1 MTKSLLL
8 LIPALLL
15 ICSCENDDS
24 YPRIDETT
32 HGEKW
37 TLRIGSSHADV
48 YTQLQQ
54 LSTEK
59 NFSAVAIVYRKPLSK
74 PEGIQNFL
82 PYYNAITV
90 QSNSGVIDRALIEF
104 DHDKVTSIETG
115 SAMLNSATAWPQN
128 TSDDAAIHVNDPVGE
143 IYNKILAIYQMPSY
157 SSYQIILP
165 DKPLGLP
172 FDPDMVNYDE
182 WAFDFSQR
190 ISGDEVGRSSVRLFF
205 SHGKLVKIRDEYDV
219 NRVLID
225 PGR

>member
-1 MTKSLLL
+1 MTKFLLL
-8 LIPALLL
+8 LTPALFL
-15 ICSCENDDS
+15 IFSCERDNS
-24 YPRIDETT
+24 YPRIEETT

-82 PYYNAITV
+82 PYYNTITV

-104 DHDKVTSIETG
+104 DQDKVTLIEIG
-115 SAMLNSATAWPQN
+115 SAMLNPTDSWPKN
-128 TSDDAAIHVNDPVGE
+128 ASGDVAIHLNDPVSAM
-143 IYNKILAIYQMPSY
+143 YNKLIAIFQMQTY
-157 SSYQIILP
+157 SGYQIILP
-165 DKPLGLP
+165 DKSLRLP

-205 SHGKLVKIRDEYDV
+205 SNGKLVKIRDEYDV